1 MEYTGPSSQKD
12 GVHEGSVCAYT
23 ALTPPSGNSN
33 ADTRLKFICIQLHEK
48 LSAIVQTGLTVRT
61 LKSQKAPEIKI
72 YVMDT
77 NMTVYLGRKYHKKCL
92 GCIRL

>member
-23 ALTPPSGNSN
+23 ALTPPSGNSI

-48 LSAIVQTGLTVRT
+48 LSAIV
-61 LKSQKAPEIKI
+61 
-72 YVMDT
+72 
-77 NMTVYLGRKYHKKCL
+77 
-92 GCIRL
+92 